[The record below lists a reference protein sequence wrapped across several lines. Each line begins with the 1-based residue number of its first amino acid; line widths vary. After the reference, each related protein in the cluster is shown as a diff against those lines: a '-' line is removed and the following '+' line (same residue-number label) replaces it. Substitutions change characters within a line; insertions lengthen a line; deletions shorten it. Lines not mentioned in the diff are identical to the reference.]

1 MKNLILGLF
10 ILGLT
15 SPIFSQVVEGGMLGE
30 VDLTAVNYK
39 YLAAA
44 GTKNAALPVGYLQQ
58 QVAQYD
64 LKESEF
70 YTDDYDSYKVTF
82 YIPDGQIVAAYDKDG
97 NVLRTIEKYR
107 DIALPKPVLDAIAKQ
122 YPKWSIYKDVY
133 GITYHQNTGAKKT
146 YKVTLLNKDKKI
158 HVKLDENGNFL

>member
-10 ILGLT
+10 IIGLT

-39 YLAAA
+39 YLSAA
-44 GTKNAALPVGYLQQ
+44 GTQNAALPVGYLQK

-97 NVLRTIEKYR
+97 NVLRTIEKYK

-122 YPKWSIYKDVY
+122 YPKWSVYKDVY

-158 HVKLDENGNFL
+158 HVKLDENGNYL